1 MKLSHAQLKQI
12 IKEELQQALA
22 NNMKAI
28 QSSPEEY
35 QPHMRAN
42 KIYVF
47 NKRQDQVFK
56 QMVLDKIGYQDYE
69 IVSNVPTL
77 TNKQLITLGFSID
90 PSALNV
96 AFFKTK
102 DGYFKVQ
109 LTQAIVDEI
118 KKYK

>member
-22 NNMKAI
+22 NNMEVKK
-28 QSSPEEY
+28 SSSEEY

-42 KIYVF
+42 KIYGF
-47 NKRQDQVFK
+47 NKKQDQIFK
-56 QMVLDKIGYQDYE
+56 QIVLDKIGYKDYE

-77 TNKQLITLGFSID
+77 TNKQLITLGFSVD

-109 LTQAIVDEI
+109 LTKEIVEQI
-118 KKYK
+118 KQSK